1 MYSRKTVFPPRSR
14 NRIECTR
21 DRLSD
26 GCGCG
31 EDGIRNRGDIKEGK
45 IGLYKK
51 LYSYITAIIET

>member
-31 EDGIRNRGDIKEGK
+31 EDGIRNRGDI
-45 IGLYKK
+45 
-51 LYSYITAIIET
+51 